1 MAHCHEQATHLLIE
15 CSWRTF
21 HTVRWWAVDASAAI
35 GKGYQGNASW
45 RSWWSKHSDSWP
57 SRSLQRKFSCAEI
70 VCAGMRVAVHVA
82 QCHGHLLSISDMRSH
97 APSESWEMR
106 KMLSF
111 KDLCLLQRSESR
123 IQQLEECR
131 LKLKAT
137 FHRLFYIT
145 TLWYIWKRKRT
156 RNLEQVC
163 GAYDVYLSVVS

>member
-15 CSWRTF
+15 CSWRTW
-21 HTVRWWAVDASAAI
+21 HTVRWWTVDASAAI

-57 SRSLQRKFSCAEI
+57 SRSLQRKLSCA
-70 VCAGMRVAVHVA
+70 VCAGMRLAVHVA

-111 KDLCLLQRSESR
+111 KDLRLLQRSESR